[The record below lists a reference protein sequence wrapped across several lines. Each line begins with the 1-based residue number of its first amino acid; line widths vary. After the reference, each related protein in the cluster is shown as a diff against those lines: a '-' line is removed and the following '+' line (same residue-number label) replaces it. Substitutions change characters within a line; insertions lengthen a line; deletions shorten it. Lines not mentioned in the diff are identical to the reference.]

1 MENREFHCDSI
12 VLLLLGGHHRQL
24 HSEYEGLKRHYS
36 YALLCYG
43 EAIE

>member
-12 VLLLLGGHHRQL
+12 VLLLLLGGQL